1 MGLSYYISRAEGL
14 IGGPEKPL
22 SELGKRSYI
31 RHWGGEIA
39 RWLLSRK
46 EGGRVSLEEISTQTW
61 ILKEDCVDALREM
74 GVLDEGQMRT
84 GKVKIDLQKVR
95 DWLTRTNTSL
105 LSSLDPNGWCN
116 EFYCRERVGSSD
128 EEESE

>member
-1 MGLSYYISRAEGL
+1 MGLSYYISRHEGL

-22 SELGKRSYI
+22 SELGKRGYL
-31 RHWGGEIA
+31 RWWGGEIG
-39 RWLLSRK
+39 RWLLATG
-46 EGGRVSLEEISTQTW
+46 EGGKASLDDVSLATF

-74 GVLDEGQMRT
+74 GVLDEGRT
-84 GKVKIDLQKVR
+84 KKGEVRIDLEKVR
-95 DWLTRTNTSL
+95 KWVERTNASL
-105 LSSLDPNGWCN
+105 LPTVDPEGWVD